1 MSAFRGIGGVAAL
14 SGNVVEDLFFQIESL
29 VQPGDIRA
37 FTRMGAY
44 EALLSG
50 TGVV

>member
-14 SGNVVEDLFFQIESL
+14 SGNVVEDLFFHIESL
-29 VQPGDIRA
+29 VQPSDIRA